1 MTIHLADTPQNRAG
15 AVYAL
20 MFGDR
25 VISLHRTE
33 RKAHE
38 AAWAALQG
46 HGGFKSAVFTI
57 RTMTVED

>member
-1 MTIHLADTPQNRAG
+1 MTAYLADTPQGGAG
-15 AVYAL
+15 TVYAL

-38 AAWAALQG
+38 AAWAALKG
-46 HGGFKSAVFTI
+46 HGGFKSSVFTI
-57 RTMTVED
+57 RTMTVKD